1 MNSSLKE
8 VNDFRSLLNRK
19 LLKAE
24 EKLDNLE
31 ESLKE
36 KYPEDMYGVKWM
48 GLASSQ
54 KEKIGNEIK
63 LYHTY
68 LRACNDL
75 IHTVEVD
82 ILHIQEEE

>member
-19 LLKAE
+19 LLKAK

-31 ESLKE
+31 KSLKE
-36 KYPEDMYGVKWM
+36 RYPEDMYGIKWM
-48 GLASSQ
+48 RLASSQ
-54 KEKIGNEIK
+54 KEKIEKEIT

-68 LRACNDL
+68 LKACNDL
-75 IHTVEVD
+75 ISTVEVD